1 MKILNADN
9 LYPSDLFFNLHISV
23 REHNHRLRSQ
33 STDPFFR
40 E

>member
-9 LYPSDLFFNLHISV
+9 LYPSNLFFYLHISV
-23 REHNHRLRSQ
+23 REHNHRLSSQ